1 LLRYDKDFLDIIR
14 DLEYN
19 RKRKDKGVV
28 MLSFISA
35 KEAAEKWNISQR
47 RVSVL
52 CSENRI
58 NGAMMVGNMWI
69 IPSNAEKPVDKRTV
83 RYEKAKDI
91 TLKPFVKWVGG
102 KSQLV
107 DEIEKMLPADGGKK
121 VTKYAEPMVGGGALF
136 FSLLSKYDF
145 EEMYISDINA
155 ELINAYQVVKNDAEG
170 LIAKLNEMQM
180 LFLPMDENG
189 RKYFY
194 YAVRERFNSTAL
206 SAETAT
212 DKAAEFIFLNKT
224 CFNGL
229 YRVNRKGQ
237 FNVPMGAYKNPSICD
252 DENLRNIHEALRN
265 VTIVCGDYSL
275 SKSFIDKNTFVYID
289 PPYRPIS
296 ATSGFTA
303 YNTDVF
309 DDNEQIRL
317 SRFIDELNLSGAKI
331 VLSNSDPKNVNKE
344 DNFFDDLYKNY
355 KINRVEASRA
365 INSKGDKRGKINEL
379 LICN

>member
-1 LLRYDKDFLDIIR
+1 
-14 DLEYN
+14 
-19 RKRKDKGVV
+19 
-28 MLSFISA
+28 
-35 KEAAEKWNISQR
+35 
-47 RVSVL
+47 
-52 CSENRI
+52 
-58 NGAMMVGNMWI
+58 MVGNMWI
-69 IPSNAEKPVDKRTV
+69 IPSNAEKPIDKRTV
-83 RYEKAKDI
+83 RYEKSKTV

-107 DEIEKMLPADGGKK
+107 EQIEKMLPTDGEK
-121 VTKYAEPMVGGGALF
+121 VLTKYAEPMVGGGALF
-136 FSLLSKYDF
+136 FSILSKYDF
-145 EEMYISDINA
+145 EELYISDINA
-155 ELINAYQVVKNDAEG
+155 ELINAYQAVKNDVEN

-194 YAVRERFNSTAL
+194 YTVREKFNSTAL
-206 SAETAT
+206 AEETAT
-212 DKAAEFIFLNKT
+212 EKAAQFIFLNKT

-229 YRVNRKGQ
+229 YRVNKKGQ
-237 FNVPMGAYKNPSICD
+237 FNVPMGAYKNPTICD
-252 DENLRNIHEALRN
+252 DENLRNIHEALKN

-275 SKSFIDKNTFVYID
+275 SKSFIDKDTFVYLD

-296 ATSGFTA
+296 ETSGFTS
-303 YNTDVF
+303 YNSDVF

-317 SRFIDELNLSGAKI
+317 SEFIDEINLSGAKI
-331 VLSNSDPKNVNKE
+331 VLSNSDPKNVNEE